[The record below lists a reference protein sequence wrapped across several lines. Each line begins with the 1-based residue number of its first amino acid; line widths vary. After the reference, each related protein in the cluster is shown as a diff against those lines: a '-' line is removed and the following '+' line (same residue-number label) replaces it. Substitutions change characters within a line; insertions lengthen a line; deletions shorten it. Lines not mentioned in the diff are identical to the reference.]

1 MFPSPGRRSNLR
13 PEVRLQGTRG
23 PAPACPGA
31 AVPATRKGS
40 REAAIVRISILATSS
55 AGNATFVRSRTT
67 RILIDAGLSRKATL
81 ERLSNIGEDPGALD
95 AILLTHEHSDHISG
109 LGVLLRSFRSRK
121 VPVYVTPMTAAA
133 IEWND
138 YEPELREFQA
148 GARFTIGDIT
158 VQSFTIPHDA
168 ADPVGFRF
176 EIGNWKAGLVT
187 DLGYIPESVKYHLRD
202 VEFLLLEANHDIE
215 MLKVGPYPWQVKQ
228 RVMSRKGHLSNDRVA
243 EFIAQDLAATTR
255 TLVLGHLSEA
265 NNHPE
270 IVRLAAA
277 EALEQRGLAARLVVA
292 EPRQQTEP
300 FEFD

>member
-1 MFPSPGRRSNLR
+1 LPRNSLPRPRRSL
-13 PEVRLQGTRG
+13 
-23 PAPACPGA
+23 AACPGP

-40 REAAIVRISILATSS
+40 REAAIVRISILASSS
-55 AGNATFVRSRTT
+55 AGNATFVRSRNT

-81 ERLSNIGEDPGALD
+81 ERLRSIGEDPGALD

-109 LGVLLRSFRSRK
+109 LGVLLRNFRDRK
-121 VPVYVTPMTAAA
+121 VPVYATPLTAAA
-133 IEWND
+133 IEWD
-138 YEPELREFQA
+138 DCEPDLREFQA
-148 GARFTIGDIT
+148 GSRFTIGDIT

-176 EIGNWKAGLVT
+176 EIGTCKLGLVT

-202 VEFLLLEANHDIE
+202 VDFLLLEANHDIE

-243 EFIAQDLAATTR
+243 EFIARDLAATIR
-255 TLVLGHLSEA
+255 TLVLGHLSEH

-277 EALEQRGLAARLVVA
+277 EALEQRGLSARLVVA